1 MQKIMMRVLILGG
14 TAQARLLAQQ
24 LAPRLD
30 VLLSLAGVTR
40 MPVPQPVPTRR
51 GGFGGALGLA
61 RYLREQ
67 AIDALILATHPFAA
81 LMPFNAAQ
89 AAADTGVPLLRL
101 LPPPWQPQP
110 GDHWQSVPSLEAIP
124 ALLGSSP
131 LTVLLTTGRQ
141 QLTAFTHAPQHHY
154 IIRSIEAL
162 PADLAL
168 PHVTSLRRRGPFSL
182 KDEIALMND
191 YAVNRLVSKNSGM
204 DSVKAKLTAAREL
217 SIPVVMVERPPSPEI
232 TTVASIEAAIGW
244 LRELPTS
251 MQSQP

>member
-1 MQKIMMRVLILGG
+1 MQQIMMRVLILGG

-30 VLLSLAGVTR
+30 VQLSLAGITR
-40 MPVPQPVPTRR
+40 TPIPQPVPTRR
-51 GGFGGALGLA
+51 GGFGGAEGLA
-61 RYLREQ
+61 RYIREQ

-81 LMPFNAAQ
+81 RMPFNAAQ

-110 GDHWQSVPSLEAIP
+110 DDHWQSVPSLEAVP
-124 ALLGSSP
+124 ALLGSAP

-141 QLTAFTHAPQHHY
+141 QLTPFTHAPQHHY

-191 YAVNRLVSKNSGM
+191 YAVNRVVSKNSGM

-217 SIPVVMVERPPSPEI
+217 DIPVMMVDRPPSPEI
-232 TTVASIEAAIGW
+232 TTVARIEVAIDW
-244 LRELPTS
+244 LHKLPAS
-251 MQSQP
+251 V